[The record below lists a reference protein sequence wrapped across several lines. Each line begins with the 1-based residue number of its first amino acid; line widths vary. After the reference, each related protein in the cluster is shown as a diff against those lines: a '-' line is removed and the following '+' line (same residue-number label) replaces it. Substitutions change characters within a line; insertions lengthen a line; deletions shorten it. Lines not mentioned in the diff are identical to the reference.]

1 MSREAGLTDSKLTSH
16 QVTIACHNE
25 LLSPFALDRLD
36 VAFLTDHEEFHK
48 VKIQLQEVEA
58 SRLISEISLISSV
71 FCCRYFASSEGFLPD
86 LHQELNSPRILI
98 SNLGGGCP
106 L

>member
-58 SRLISEISLISSV
+58 SRLISEISLISSFFAADILLPV
-71 FCCRYFASSEGFLPD
+71 RDFCQTSTR
-86 LHQELNSPRILI
+86 NSTVPAF
-98 SNLGGGCP
+98 
-106 L
+106 